1 MPTTYAPHAVP
12 RLTIAITTLAVLLA
26 AAGGALLMR
35 AASLAD
41 AGPVLR
47 VSQHEEH
54 FSPTTLVLHTG
65 DVVRVINDD
74 GEVHHHAY
82 VDSPTFKFD
91 SGDQVPGGHSD
102 IRFTEPGHFRVL
114 CGIHP
119 RMRLDVDVQ

>member
-1 MPTTYAPHAVP
+1 MSATYAPRAMP

-26 AAGGALLMR
+26 AAGGGLLMR

-47 VSQHEEH
+47 VSQHDEQ
-54 FSPTTLVLHTG
+54 FSPGTLLLHAG
-65 DVVRVINDD
+65 DVVRVVNDD
-74 GEVHHHAY
+74 GMVHHHAY

-91 SGDQVPGGHSD
+91 SGDQAPGGHSD
-102 IRFTEPGHFRVL
+102 IRFTERGHFNVL

-119 RMRLDVDVQ
+119 RMRLDVDVR